1 MPGYDGPFCGNDID
15 ECTTMAPEN
24 ASSPCENG
32 GSCKDGVNGYTCSCE
47 NGWTG
52 ERCETDSDDCVSLP
66 SGASR

>member
-1 MPGYDGPFCGNDID
+1 
-15 ECTTMAPEN
+15 MAPEN